1 MLDIAPDAATRL
13 DPEVHEALERFVTA
27 LPAMAAR
34 RLRHVSL
41 FGAQARQWDPAAR
54 FDLLVV
60 ADDRTV
66 ETRTALDLAT
76 RALEDDGRITADVTL
91 ASAFEVSQPTGLLR
105 RLLDLA
111 RREEVVL
118 WRRAEAA

>member
-1 MLDIAPDAATRL
+1 MLDIVPDAAARL
-13 DPEVHEALERFVTA
+13 DPEVHKALERFVTA

-41 FGAQARQWDPAAR
+41 YGPQARRWDPEAR

-66 ETRTALDLAT
+66 ETRMALDLAT
-76 RALEDDGRITADVTL
+76 RALEDDGRVTADVTL

-105 RLLDLA
+105 RLLDTA

-118 WRRAEAA
+118 WRRAAAA